1 MDPMNVRPTKLDS
14 DQKPEEDTDSSG
26 EKDESLLLLI
36 QRAKRSSQSSD
47 NKESEHNNA
56 DTSDENEAKLE
67 EKPEPRSSVSAT
79 RRPSAI
85 SISDYLAS
93 KAVQQTIEAQ
103 RHNKKSLRRSSAP
116 SKSSGRT
123 DLATSSAVPRP
134 RSTHAKTPY
143 TETSVILYALR
154 TAETARWTTYDF
166 VEGRESE

>member
-123 DLATSSAVPRP
+123 G
-134 RSTHAKTPY
+134 
-143 TETSVILYALR
+143 
-154 TAETARWTTYDF
+154 ETADSKNGSTQVSSSHKDESKVARSGSLPTSI
-166 VEGRESE
+166 EEESE